1 MTLSTIKPSANDR
14 HAADMM
20 FRYGPPTAALA
31 YPVLLIF
38 LHQSG
43 RHLVEATDPT
53 GKLLAGLAVTFSATL
68 VYGVPLLSFVAIL
81 RSADQTTRRLTHL
94 AFAAPPLFTLIGVFF
109 FFVGIAN
116 GDYIAWAVAWLGV
129 LAYAASAPPRKA
141 AYAPAAPWIKT
152 AHGIT
157 AATILL
163 TFLLWHIG
171 NHVLA
176 MWSLEKHKA
185 VMDLLRLW
193 YRSDLVQP
201 IVVALFLWQLVSG
214 LRLLWSK
221 LPQTGDVY
229 SSIQTATAA
238 YLAIYIPSHL
248 IAVFLL
254 GRWFLG
260 VDTDFAW
267 ASGAPTGLLLDPW
280 NVRLIPHYS
289 LAVLFLIGHLAVGLR
304 TVLLNH
310 DVSTIAADRLTW
322 IICSI
327 GLAVSLL
334 VTAAQ
339 LSVGR

>member
-1 MTLSTIKPSANDR
+1 
-14 HAADMM
+14 M
-20 FRYGPPTAALA
+20 FRYSPPIAALV

-43 RHLVEATDPT
+43 RHLVEATDPA
-53 GKLLAGLAVTFSATL
+53 GKLLAGLAVTLSAAL
-68 VYGVPLLSFVAIL
+68 VYGVPLLSFAAIL
-81 RSADQTTRRLTHL
+81 QSADQTTRRLAHL
-94 AFAAPPLFTLIGVFF
+94 AFAAPPLFTLVGVFF
-109 FFVGIAN
+109 FFLGIAN
-116 GDYIAWAVAWLGV
+116 GDYVAWAVAWLSL
-129 LAYAASAPPRKA
+129 LAYAATASARKA
-141 AYAPAAPWIKT
+141 ASVPAAAWIKT

-163 TFLLWHIG
+163 IFLLEHIG

-176 MWSLEKHKA
+176 VWSLEKHKA

-221 LPQTGDVY
+221 LPQAGDIY

-260 VDTDFAW
+260 VDTSFAW

-289 LAVLFLIGHLAVGLR
+289 LAVPFLIGHLAVGLR

-310 DVSTIAADRLTW
+310 DVGTIAADRLTW
-322 IICSI
+322 IICAI

-334 VTAAQ
+334 ITAAQ

>member
-1 MTLSTIKPSANDR
+1 MTLSTIKPNDR
-14 HAADMM
+14 NIADTM
-20 FRYGPPTAALA
+20 FRYALPTAALA

-43 RHLVEATDPT
+43 RRLVEATDPA
-53 GKLLAGLAVTFSATL
+53 GNLLAGLAVTLSAAL
-68 VYGVPLLSFVAIL
+68 VYSVPLLSFAAIL
-81 RSADQTTRRLTHL
+81 RSADQTTRRLAHL
-94 AFAAPPLFTLIGVFF
+94 AFAAPPLFTLIGVVFF
-109 FFVGIAN
+109 FLDIAN
-116 GDYIAWAVAWLGV
+116 GDYVAWAVAWLGV
-129 LAYAASAPPRKA
+129 LAYAASASPRNA
-141 AYAPAAPWIKT
+141 AYVPPAAWIKT

-163 TFLLWHIG
+163 IFLLWHIG

-176 MWSLEKHKA
+176 VWSLEKHKA
-185 VMDLLRLW
+185 IMDLLRLW

-201 IVVALFLWQLVSG
+201 ILVALLLWQLASG

-221 LPQTGDVY
+221 LPQAGDIY

-248 IAVFLL
+248 IAVFVL

-260 VDTDFAW
+260 IDTSFAW

-304 TVLLNH
+304 VVLLNH
-310 DVSTIAADRLTW
+310 DVGTIAADRLTL
-322 IICSI
+322 IICAI
-327 GLAVSLL
+327 GSTVALL
-334 VTAAQ
+334 ITAAQ